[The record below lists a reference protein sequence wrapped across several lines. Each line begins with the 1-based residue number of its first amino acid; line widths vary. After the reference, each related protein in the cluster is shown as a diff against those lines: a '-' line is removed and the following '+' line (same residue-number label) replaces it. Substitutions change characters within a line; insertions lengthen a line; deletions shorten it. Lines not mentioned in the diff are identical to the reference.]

1 MDKIVFFSKEDLA
14 SYPMMNSINEFLLD
28 SQHEKSSYIINEIL
42 QFYHICEYI
51 DNGFTHQDWDDKIIK
66 QYRLQIKDLK
76 KIINLYFNKLTSQ
89 EIIDFYDDIDFNYQ
103 EAFWLLINRFEIYK
117 RIKREHLDHL
127 FQKDGFN
134 INDILYCNR
143 IVLFFE
149 KEIRDY
155 LLSNE
160 KNIEILLDYYESSH
174 DNKPKEKF
182 FPKSLTLS
190 DREDLIN
197 QYLESDDP
205 NLNYVRLI
213 ERSKDQ
219 EFLKVSDKTRLK
231 AKRLSK
237 KLNDEIFD
245 KNNAVVIG
253 WGVTISKDQ
262 EEISKMIFQDDRRI
276 ISYSE
281 KGLLKDTNRISLF
294 RNFKTVFGLIDFQ
307 GCIDLV
313 SKSSKIDSFERIFM
327 RSKNEFLLSHYFEE
341 KILLGNLK
349 FGIYK
354 HFLKSLNIKIEELLE
369 YFVNDYINNKFG
381 IDHFKL
387 YLPNLSGTPLEKIR
401 LIVPEFE
408 SLIEQ
413 YKLYVH
419 DDYVDY
425 ELLQIT
431 TKTSGFEK
439 IPSLMQRKYV
449 YPTGEGFSI
458 LSHNFF
464 SNTSFLFEYGKY
476 GKQYTCFYH
485 LILSENITIDH
496 FENNRKGYIQRFIDD
511 NYLKVDENGYIKP
524 ENENLLNLIGILYN
538 NDVISYWH
546 FPEKMR
552 KQIDE
557 MESHDMV
564 GFSGSLFSR
573 AEQDYFNFY
582 LNNRFSNGLWLRN
595 KYVHATNSHNESEQE
610 NDYNIL
616 VNLLVLLVL
625 KIEND
630 LNIARSIIVADMNK
644 NSLEN
649 EI

>member
-14 SYPMMNSINEFLLD
+14 SYPMMNKINEFFLNN
-28 SQHEKSSYIINEIL
+28 QQEKSSYTINDIL
-42 QFYHICEYI
+42 QFHHICEYI
-51 DNGFTHQDWDDKIIK
+51 DNGFTHQDWDDKITK

-76 KIINLYFNKLTSQ
+76 KIINLFFNKLTSQ
-89 EIIDFYDDIDFNYQ
+89 EIIDFYDDIDFNYY
-103 EAFWLLINRFEIYK
+103 EAFWLLINRFEVYK
-117 RIKREHLDHL
+117 RIKHEHLDHL
-127 FQKDGFN
+127 FQKNNFN
-134 INDILYCNR
+134 INDVLHCNR

-149 KEIRDY
+149 KEIRNY

-190 DREDLIN
+190 DRENLIN
-197 QYLESDDP
+197 RYLESDDP
-205 NLNYVRLI
+205 NLNYIRLI
-213 ERSKDQ
+213 ERNKDS
-219 EFLKVSDKTRLK
+219 EFLKISDKTRLK
-231 AKRLSK
+231 AKRLSQ
-237 KLNDEIFD
+237 KLNDELFD
-245 KNNAVVIG
+245 ENNAVVVG

-262 EEISKMIFQDDRRI
+262 EEMSKLTFQEGRRI

-281 KGLLKDTNRISLF
+281 KKLLKDTDMASLF

-307 GCIDLV
+307 GCIDLI
-313 SKSSKIDSFERIFM
+313 SKSSKIDSFERVFV
-327 RSKNEFLLSHYFEE
+327 RSKNEFLISHYFQER
-341 KILLGNLK
+341 ILVGNLK

-354 HFLKSLNIKIEELLE
+354 HFLESINIKIEQLLE
-369 YFVNDYINNKFG
+369 YYVNDYINNKFG
-381 IDHFKL
+381 INHFKL

-425 ELLQIT
+425 ELLQVT

-449 YPTGEGFSI
+449 YPIGEEFSR

-485 LILSENITIDH
+485 LIISENITIDR
-496 FENNRKGYIQRFIDD
+496 FEKNRKGYIQRFIDD
-511 NYLKVDENGYIKP
+511 NYLKVDENGFIKP
-524 ENENLLNLIGILYN
+524 ENENLLIVIGILYN
-538 NDVISYWH
+538 NDVINYWH
-546 FPEKMR
+546 FPEKIR

-557 MESHDMV
+557 MESRDMV
-564 GFSGSLFSR
+564 SFSGSLFSK
-573 AEQDYFNFY
+573 AEQDYFNFH

-616 VNLLVLLVL
+616 LNLLVLLVL

-630 LNIARSIIVADMNK
+630 LDIARSIIVADMNNK
-644 NSLEN
+644 SLEN
-649 EI
+649 KI